1 MADLRFE
8 SLHNHTVIS
17 DGVQTHLQSLADAEE
32 LGIGVMAFTDHD
44 TLPDKAVLAGL
55 RAYDG
60 PVKWLVGVELSS
72 AVPKAVGG
80 LEKGAVH
87 ILGLFVDVA
96 NSALVEFC
104 AAAEASRIE
113 RMKLYVKH
121 LQEVGFDVTEADVRA
136 AATSRNI
143 GKPHMVKAVLAKP
156 ANRAHMEALREEMRL
171 AAEHDAALKA
181 RYDRMMADGPNQ
193 YPYVLFMGSNSFKP
207 MAASDFGSA
216 LLPYEDTVKLIRGA
230 GGLAVA
236 AHWHLEPEKMNKAE
250 LEVVLTAG
258 GLDGIESETINI
270 ISKRD
275 VSAAAAE
282 TRELAERFG
291 AFEIV
296 TSDSHKRADL
306 AAFVADSA
314 AERTIGATVRLV
326 EKFRPDLEWSNL
338 AQ

>member
-1 MADLRFE
+1 VADLGFE

-17 DGVQTHLQSLADAEE
+17 DGVQTHLQSLADAGE

-44 TLPDKAVLAGL
+44 TLPDQTVLAGL
-55 RAYDG
+55 RAYEG
-60 PVKWLVGVELSS
+60 PVKWLIGVELSS

-87 ILGLFVDVA
+87 VLGLFVDVG
-96 NSALVEFC
+96 NQALVEFC
-104 AAAEASRIE
+104 AQAEASRVE

-121 LQEVGFDVTEADVRA
+121 LQSVGFDVTEADVRA

-156 ANRAHMEALREEMRL
+156 GNRVRMEALREEMRQ
-171 AAEHDAALKA
+171 AAEHDAGLKTK
-181 RYDRMMADGPNQ
+181 YDRMTADGPNQ
-193 YPYVLFMGSNSFKP
+193 YPYVLFMGSSSFKP
-207 MAASDFGSA
+207 MDKGDFGSA

-236 AHWHLEPEKMNKAE
+236 AHWHLEPEKMNKADIE
-250 LEVVLTAG
+250 AVLAAG

-291 AFEIV
+291 VFEIV

-306 AAFVADSA
+306 AEFVADPT
-314 AERTIGATVRLV
+314 AERTIGVTARLI
-326 EKFRPDLEWSNL
+326 EQFQPDLRWSNGGH
-338 AQ
+338 